1 MMVYWFVF
9 WDRTSLTV
17 AAESLEEAEEELMR
31 RDAPLHQ
38 LPPRGVRSGHGRPG
52 QPDLRPRIDQLN
64 AQMDE
69 IDERYDK
76 LTSDENLNKE
86 ALTLALSGNMKAME
100 KIITDYTPKFE
111 NAGEALMTYLT
122 KGVTAKKTSL
132 LNTMTKVFDDAGRT
146 MQNQITALSKTT
158 AAKAGNVTVNL
169 SIGSV
174 NQASDYKTVTQKL
187 ADAIRSA
194 SRGK

>member
-1 MMVYWFVF
+1 
-9 WDRTSLTV
+9 
-17 AAESLEEAEEELMR
+17 
-31 RDAPLHQ
+31 
-38 LPPRGVRSGHGRPG
+38 
-52 QPDLRPRIDQLN
+52 
-64 AQMDE
+64 
-69 IDERYDK
+69 
-76 LTSDENLNKE
+76 
-86 ALTLALSGNMKAME
+86 
-100 KIITDYTPKFE
+100 
-111 NAGEALMTYLT
+111 
-122 KGVTAKKTSL
+122 
-132 LNTMTKVFDDAGRT
+132 